1 MFRDSKGRIW
11 VSGYTRGISMFDGS
25 KWQSFSLSNGL
36 ASNAYAKF
44 YEDSEGNIWVIH
56 NTEACISK
64 FSKKGIKTYTF
75 PYKYYI
81 YLFLTEKKTP
91 ALLMHNSNSW
101 SISVYN
107 QVLDTF
113 ELTDQNFT
121 LKDAFYMGN
130 NLRKDIYL
138 SDTKSIYRVNSHG
151 ITKPDT
157 VFQSDKEIQQIAYFD
172 SPDLY
177 FTRNNGK
184 IFRHTP
190 GKKELINPTTLTS
203 AYGPP
208 LKINPRFQ
216 VINFDHDYGR
226 YYIIWSLAEK
236 HNYLL
241 QEFAISN
248 NRLVSSL
255 NYHSYYLPK
264 VCTKDAAGNYW
275 VGTESNVQKI
285 LAYQYFI
292 PVTAD
297 NYMNETW
304 SLTQA
309 KNGNLWMAS
318 YGSGLRVF
326 DGHSLKKPPTGFS
339 SFDQA
344 LFDDM
349 AIQCDDGSMLFNLE
363 SNTTD
368 DKNILSSGIV
378 RVKGR
383 KWEFIPSDRPG
394 MFFGRDRK
402 GRLMRGTFVTGLIV
416 YKDDTDL
423 SPNNLYLQI
432 DTTKGLAAGNVMSS
446 IQDRYGRYW
455 MGRGSQGLSMYD
467 LSKNKTINWLNRD
480 DIKNPSVASI
490 EEDIHGNL
498 WFGCF
503 DGLRFFKNNSKIDQ
517 GFSLNNHCI
526 KIGKEYLGESLVF
539 FTKLMDDSTLLVGNT
554 IGYFLIDLNAFY
566 KNKKNY
572 CEFKG
577 IFNQEY
583 YNYSGGAAIQNGVFR
598 SADGCYWMLTDNG
611 IVRHDPAKYVYSK
624 TERTVGIDSIRAG
637 GKLYTEGFKNIV
649 MGYRSPHITF
659 YFSSPT
665 DSLLYDNL
673 FYQYRL
679 NNGPWSNLTRD
690 GYANFSELNAGH
702 YTFSVRTVVEGHRSD
717 VKTISFLIN
726 PPWWMKWQVWLA
738 TLILILGV
746 GLFFYQKQKKIHH
759 QQLML
764 SQKETEVEII
774 NKEKNLLRVE
784 AIVNQLNP
792 HFINNVLQWLQIR
805 VDDDNEAV
813 KVIGRLAQNINT
825 VFRNS
830 RMKISF
836 HTLENEL
843 QLASNYLYIQ
853 KVRFGDLLKLDIVD
867 LNTVEELKGIMVPIM
882 MIQIHVENAVEH
894 GIRNNEDGFGTV
906 TIHVEDEGDFIR
918 IIVRDDGV
926 GREAA
931 SRLGSKGTQNGVN
944 MLSEL
949 AKIYNKNNELLISQQ
964 YRDHIFTHPDGR
976 GYGTEVVIRIPK
988 KYNYVV

>member
-11 VSGYTRGISMFDGS
+11 VSGYTSGVSMFEGS
-25 KWQSFSLSNGL
+25 KWHRYSVSNGL
-36 ASNAYAKF
+36 ASNYKGKIG
-44 YEDSEGNIWVIH
+44 EDKDSNIWIGH
-56 NTEACISK
+56 FKGSFISK
-64 FSKKGIKTYTF
+64 ISKNDVKVYTL
-75 PYKYYI
+75 PSNNELYLYI
-81 YLFLTEKKTP
+81 TDNGTP
-91 ALLMHNSNSW
+91 ACLILNSNTW
-101 SISVYN
+101 QIGVYN
-107 QVLDTF
+107 KARDTF
-113 ELTDQNFT
+113 EMTGQKFT
-121 LKDAFYMGN
+121 LKDPSYMGY

-151 ITKPDT
+151 ITKPDK
-157 VFQSDKEIQQIAYFD
+157 VFQSDKEIQHLAHFD
-172 SPDLY
+172 GPDLY
-177 FTRNNGK
+177 FTREKDK

-190 GKKELINPTTLTS
+190 GKKELISPTTLTS

-208 LKINPRFQ
+208 RKISPRFQ
-216 VINFDHDYGR
+216 FMSFDHDYGR

-236 HNYLL
+236 HNYLI
-241 QEFAISN
+241 QEYAISN
-248 NRLVSSL
+248 HKLVSSL
-255 NYHSYYLPK
+255 NYRSYFIPK
-264 VCTKDAAGNYW
+264 LCTKDAAGNYW
-275 VGTESNVQKI
+275 IGTESNVQKI
-285 LAYQYFI
+285 LAYQYII
-292 PVTAD
+292 PVSAD

-304 SLTQA
+304 AITQA

-318 YGSGLRVF
+318 YGSGLRIF
-326 DGHSLKKPPTGFS
+326 DGQSLKKPPTGFY
-339 SFDQA
+339 SFDKA
-344 LFDDM
+344 HFDDV
-349 AIQCDDGSMLFNLE
+349 AIQCDDGSMLFNLDY
-363 SNTTD
+363 NRTD
-368 DKNILSSGIV
+368 EKHLLLSGIIKI
-378 RVKGR
+378 KGQ
-383 KWEFIPSDRPG
+383 KWDFIPSERPG
-394 MFFGRDRK
+394 IFFGRDRK
-402 GRLMRGTFVTGLIV
+402 GHLMRGTIETGLFI
-416 YKDDTDL
+416 YKDDSDL
-423 SPNNLYLQI
+423 SANNLFLLI
-432 DTTKGLAAGNVMSS
+432 DSTKGLATGNIVSAL
-446 IQDRYGRYW
+446 QDRYGRYW
-455 MGRGSQGLSMYD
+455 MGRASQGLSMYD
-467 LSKNKTINWLNRD
+467 PDKNKIANWMTYD
-480 DIKNPSVASI
+480 DVNNPSVVSI
-490 EEDIHGNL
+490 QEDSRGNL

-503 DGLRFFKNNSKIDQ
+503 DGLWYLENSPDIEA
-517 GFSLNNHCI
+517 GFPITKRRI
-526 KIGKEYLGESLVF
+526 KIESEYMGSSTNF
-539 FTKLMDDSTLLVGNT
+539 ITKIIDDSTLLAGNAF
-554 IGYFLIDLNAFY
+554 GYFLIDLNAFY

-583 YNYSGGAAIQNGVFR
+583 HNYSGGAAIQNGVFR
-598 SADGCYWMLTDNG
+598 SADGCYWILTDNG

-624 TERTVGIDSIRAG
+624 SERTVEIDSIRAG
-637 GKLYTEGFKNIV
+637 GKLYSEGFKNIV

-882 MIQIHVENAVEH
+882 VIQIHVENAVEH

-906 TIHVEDEGDFIR
+906 TIYVADEGDYIR

-949 AKIYNKNNELLISQQ
+949 AKIYNKNNELRISQQ